1 MKPLGP
7 PPRIFGMKITSNRIE
22 AFFVLFAT
30 VVLFLI
36 FSVNNFN
43 KTSQVIL
50 SLGIAWVLYLWFIK
64 KPERPY
70 QLKNLMLQDKCFV
83 KIHKLIFGGVLKRS
97 TRADC
102 KSAGPAFA
110 GSNPAPSKINSTRV
124 WYNGR
129 TSAFQADDAGSIPAT
144 RSNPYK

>member
-7 PPRIFGMKITSNRIE
+7 PPRIFGMKITSNLIE

-50 SLGIAWVLYLWFIK
+50 SFGIAWVLYLCFIK

-70 QLKNLMLQDKCFV
+70 
-83 KIHKLIFGGVLKRS
+83 
-97 TRADC
+97 
-102 KSAGPAFA
+102 
-110 GSNPAPSKINSTRV
+110 
-124 WYNGR
+124 
-129 TSAFQADDAGSIPAT
+129 
-144 RSNPYK
+144 

>member
-7 PPRIFGMKITSNRIE
+7 PPRIFGMNITSNRIE

-70 QLKNLMLQDKCFV
+70 
-83 KIHKLIFGGVLKRS
+83 
-97 TRADC
+97 
-102 KSAGPAFA
+102 
-110 GSNPAPSKINSTRV
+110 
-124 WYNGR
+124 
-129 TSAFQADDAGSIPAT
+129 
-144 RSNPYK
+144 

>member
-50 SLGIAWVLYLWFIK
+50 SLALLGFYICGS
-64 KPERPY
+64 
-70 QLKNLMLQDKCFV
+70 LKNQKTILAKKFNA
-83 KIHKLIFGGVLKRS
+83 IG
-97 TRADC
+97 
-102 KSAGPAFA
+102 
-110 GSNPAPSKINSTRV
+110 
-124 WYNGR
+124 
-129 TSAFQADDAGSIPAT
+129 
-144 RSNPYK
+144 